1 MINRTSYLLR
11 SLTLLVLAAL
21 AACVLMAVV
30 IAVPAQA
37 ATFTVNTAADEQN
50 TNGEWCSLREAIIN
64 ANQNDQSG
72 STDCPAGVGEDT
84 INFDPSLSGQTITL
98 GSQLPAV
105 TDGAGLVID
114 GGSAKITVSGNNTVG
129 VFEVGTSTISGA
141 KLTLNNLT
149 VANGRALLGAGILNN
164 SSNTLKVNN
173 STLSGNTA
181 YTEGQSGGVGGGIDN
196 SGALTVRNS
205 TISDNSASNAGGIFN
220 NPSGTL
226 TVSNSTVSGNSAN
239 FVGGIYNE
247 GTLTVRN
254 STISNNT
261 GFIETGGIYE
271 SGTNT
276 TLKNTI
282 VANNLG
288 ANNLPSGEDCSGT
301 ITNGGYNLDSGTSC
315 GFTTQNNSLSSTDP
329 ILGPLADNGGPTK
342 THALLEGSPAIDKG
356 NSFGAT
362 TDQRGVARPQGAAPD
377 IGSFELEKPDTT
389 APTAKAPIHSFTT
402 LSTLA
407 ATTVPVKLTWSATDN
422 TGGSGIASYQLQQSI
437 NGGAYTNVALPSA
450 TATTISRSLA
460 PGTNTYRYRV
470 AAKDNAG
477 TLSAWATGPSFKVR
491 AFQESSSAIVD
502 SGSWTTSALSGAY
515 GGSVQSASA
524 LGRNATFTAPA
535 GSKNVEWVS
544 YRGNRGKAQVWLDG
558 VQQDAKPSVTGI
570 QPFDLY
576 SSTVEARKV
585 VFSKAVSPTTS
596 HKLEVRV
603 LGQKNGSSTSTRVD
617 IDAFVTTS

>member
-1 MINRTSYLLR
+1 MRHMSRTTSYSLR
-11 SLTLLVLAAL
+11 SLMMLMLAAL
-21 AACVLMAVV
+21 VASAVAVV
-30 IAVPAQA
+30 LVSPVQA
-37 ATFTVNTAADEQN
+37 ADPLMVNSSAD
-50 TNGEWCSLREAIIN
+50 TDDSACTTDAGGCTLREAIN
-64 ANQNDQSG
+64 AANGSSG
-72 STDCPAGVGEDT
+72 VADT
-84 INFDPSLSGQTITL
+84 INFNLVSPATITL
-98 GSQLPAV
+98 GSQLPNI
-105 TDGAGLVID
+105 TDSAGLIID
-114 GGSAKITVSGNNTVG
+114 GGSANITINGANQYR

-164 SSNTLKVNN
+164 SSNTLMVNN

-181 YTEGQSGGVGGGIDN
+181 YTEGQSGGIGGGIHN
-196 SGALTVRNS
+196 SGALTVSNS
-205 TISDNSASNAGGIFN
+205 TISDNSASNAGGIWN
-220 NPSGTL
+220 DPSGTL
-226 TVSNSTVSGNSAN
+226 TVSNSTVSGNEAN

-247 GTLTVRN
+247 GTLTVSN

-261 GFIETGGIYE
+261 GFIEIGGIYGAGR
-271 SGTNT
+271 ST

-301 ITNGGYNLDSGTSC
+301 ITDGGYNLDSGTSC
-315 GFTTQNNSLSSTDP
+315 GFTTENNSLSSTDP
-329 ILGPLADNGGPTK
+329 MLGPLADNSGPTK
-342 THALLEGSPAIDKG
+342 THALLEGSPAIDKAVAVEG
-356 NSFGAT
+356 IT

-389 APTAKAPIHSFTT
+389 APTANAPIHSFTT

-407 ATTVPVKLTWSATDN
+407 TTTVPVKLTWSATDN

-477 TLSAWATGPSFKVR
+477 NLSAWATGPSFKVR

-576 SSTVEARKV
+576 SSSVQVRKV